1 MNQTIRY
8 TLALGVAL
16 VLAAGTLVWQVRAAD
31 DHEII
36 ENVMKTFH
44 KAPKGTDPTCKKA
57 SDGKASPDELK
68 QLVAAYEKLAATKP
82 PKGDEASWKDKTSK
96 LLMAARALQKGD
108 ADGVAKYKQAVN
120 CKACHD
126 VHKPE

>member
-8 TLALGVAL
+8 SLALGAAL

-31 DHEII
+31 DHDVI
-36 ENVMKTFH
+36 EEVMKKYH

-57 SDGKASPDELK
+57 ADGKASPDEIK

-82 PKGDEASWKDKTSK
+82 LKGDEASWKDKTSK
-96 LLMAARALQKGD
+96 LLMAAKALEKGEPD
-108 ADGVAKYKQAVN
+108 APARYKQAVN

-126 VHKPE
+126 AHKPE